1 MVFRLVLVRHGQ
13 SVYNVDSKFTG
24 WADVPLTSKGAA
36 EVARVTSTA
45 LHTVNSLRLSLGCS
59 CCEGRT
65 LANAGRQ
72 VVEVKGV

>member
-36 EVARVTSTA
+36 EVARVTREA
-45 LHTVNSLRLSLGCS
+45 LLHVDSH
-59 CCEGRT
+59 
-65 LANAGRQ
+65 
-72 VVEVKGV
+72 